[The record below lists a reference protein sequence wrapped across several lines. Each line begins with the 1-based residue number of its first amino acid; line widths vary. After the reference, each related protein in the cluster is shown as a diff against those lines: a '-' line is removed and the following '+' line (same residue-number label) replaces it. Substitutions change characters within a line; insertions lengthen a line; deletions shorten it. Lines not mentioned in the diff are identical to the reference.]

1 MVNAS
6 AEVHMWAPGIK
17 AENVSRVYVRPLFQ
31 GLLTP

>member
-1 MVNAS
+1 
-6 AEVHMWAPGIK
+6 MWAPGIK